1 MSEIERVIDRILSD
15 PLAPARAAKRAIG
28 YVGPDLP
35 LDLLLASGR
44 FPCHL
49 PWDADRP
56 HGRSAQWLESSF
68 APWAFSIL
76 DSWLEGEFDFFEFV
90 LFSRGDDSSQRLYY
104 YICELQRQ
112 GRLSGPTPLI
122 FDVARIKR
130 VSSLNHTIA
139 AVRDLADRLDIDD
152 AALRKGIEAA
162 NRRRRIFA
170 SIAVERDGPGSFY
183 ERMVRASLFD
193 DIDEQLAVARRA
205 ATIARGGVL
214 LAGSTPPDDRVH
226 RAIEETGWTVVGEF
240 HDRSVDRLGPE
251 VEIDAADPAA
261 RIGAHAYN
269 LIIGPRAFGNQKEVL
284 VREGRRTKAAV
295 AILWLIEQDEARL
308 WRVPAEKAALDKAEI
323 PTLVLTRRRWDATD
337 GVTEEI
343 ALFLKGLAP

>member
-1 MSEIERVIDRILSD
+1 MSEVKRAIDRILSD
-15 PLAPARAAKRAIG
+15 PLAAARGAERAIG

-35 LDLLLASGR
+35 LDLLLASGLV
-44 FPCHL
+44 PCHL

-56 HGRSAQWLESSF
+56 HGRSAQWLENSF

-112 GRLSGPTPLI
+112 GQLSGPAPLI

-130 VSSLNHTIA
+130 MSSLNHTIA

-152 AALRKGIEAA
+152 AALREGIETA
-162 NRRRRIFA
+162 NRRRRFFA
-170 SIAVERDGPGSFY
+170 SIAAERDGSGSFY
-183 ERMVRASLFD
+183 ERLVRASLFAD
-193 DIDEQLAVARRA
+193 VNEQLAAVKHEGANTKGR
-205 ATIARGGVL
+205 VL

-226 RAIEETGWTVVGEF
+226 NAVEAAGWTVAGEF
-240 HDRSVDRLGPE
+240 HDRGLDRLGQ
-251 VEIDAADPAA
+251 EIEIGDTDPAESV
-261 RIGAHAYN
+261 GAHAHN
-269 LIIGPRAFGNQKEVL
+269 LGIGPRAFGNPTEAL
-284 VREGRRTKAAV
+284 VREVRRTKAAV

-308 WRVPAEKAALDKAEI
+308 WRVPAEKAALDKAKI
-323 PTLVLTRRRWDATD
+323 PTLVLTRRRWDAAD
-337 GVTEEI
+337 GTAEEI
-343 ALFLKGLAP
+343 ARFLEGRAP